1 MGLLEGVKRA
11 IDDESYAS
19 KLESKYSKVTDAKI
33 LADNYQ
39 QGLRVWNKDLTVDP
53 AAIRF
58 VLDNTADGKGKGVDP
73 KRFYDNSFI
82 QAVNRDLGAKLF
94 PGEVKN

>member
-1 MGLLEGVKRA
+1 LDGVKRA
-11 IDDESYAS
+11 FEDEAYAS
-19 KLESKYSKVTDAKI
+19 KLESKYSKVTDTKI

-53 AAIRF
+53 AAIRA
-58 VLDNTADGKGKGVDP
+58 VLEDTPDGKGKGVDP

-82 QAVNRDLGAKLF
+82 QAVNRDYASKLF
-94 PGEVKN
+94 PAEVK

>member
-11 IDDESYAS
+11 IDDEEYAS

-39 QGLRVWNKDLTVDP
+39 QGLRVWNKDMTVDP
-53 AAIRF
+53 AAIQL
-58 VLDNTADGKGKGVDP
+58 VLDAAPEGKGKGVDT

-82 QAVNRDLGAKLF
+82 QAVNREFGSKLF
-94 PGEVKN
+94 PGEVRF